1 MSAKAFLVELKLLKF
16 DSAYLQICAALRDF
30 PGSSWAWAFIWS
42 ARLKF
47 IFFPNMKRY
56 WNPFSVVKKS
66 IVYYGS
72 KWLMCITKIIYEK
85 KNQMLQLQW

>member
-1 MSAKAFLVELKLLKF
+1 
-16 DSAYLQICAALRDF
+16 
-30 PGSSWAWAFIWS
+30 
-42 ARLKF
+42 
-47 IFFPNMKRY
+47 MKRY